1 MRHTHAQMQSLVYYY
16 ASATMN
22 KQKSN
27 IAMCDVNMIIPLKIS
42 GNPLHKHADKPGQLY
57 PISWS
62 NECGTMI
69 DKFIAFKYV
78 ITTII
83 SPISNFKNTLYSCCD
98 CKWLILLQAPYRNL
112 EDRILQVN
120 PIMEA
125 FGNARTGI
133 NANSSRFGKYL
144 DLTMTRAGKVTGAR
158 VSVYLL
164 EQSRVSQQAQ

>member
-1 MRHTHAQMQSLVYYY
+1 
-16 ASATMN
+16 
-22 KQKSN
+22 
-27 IAMCDVNMIIPLKIS
+27 MI
-42 GNPLHKHADKPGQLY
+42 Y
-57 PISWS
+57 
-62 NECGTMI
+62 
-69 DKFIAFKYV
+69 
-78 ITTII
+78 
-83 SPISNFKNTLYSCCD
+83 
-98 CKWLILLQAPYRNL
+98 LLQAPYRNL
-112 EDRILQVN
+112 EERILQVN

>member
-1 MRHTHAQMQSLVYYY
+1 
-16 ASATMN
+16 MN
-22 KQKSN
+22 TQGSN
-27 IAMCDVNMIIPLKIS
+27 ITMCDVNMIILLKIS
-42 GNPLHKHADKPGQLY
+42 GIPLHKHADKPGQLY

-69 DKFIAFKYV
+69 DKLIVFEYI
-78 ITTII
+78 IIIII

-98 CKWLILLQAPYRNL
+98 CKWFILLQAPYRNL

-133 NANSSRFGKYL
+133 NSNSSRFGKYL
-144 DLTMTRAGKVTGAR
+144 DLTMTQAGKVTGAR

>member
-1 MRHTHAQMQSLVYYY
+1 MCTNAVACVLLYKCNHEKAREWYCNVWCKHDNSSANKWKSTSHTCRKARSIVPHFLI
-16 ASATMN
+16 
-22 KQKSN
+22 KW
-27 IAMCDVNMIIPLKIS
+27 L
-42 GNPLHKHADKPGQLY
+42 
-57 PISWS
+57 
-62 NECGTMI
+62 I
-69 DKFIAFKYV
+69 DKFIVFEYL
-78 ITTII
+78 ITII
-83 SPISNFKNTLYSCCD
+83 ISQISNFKNTLYSCCD

-144 DLTMTRAGKVTGAR
+144 DLTMTRTGKVTGAR